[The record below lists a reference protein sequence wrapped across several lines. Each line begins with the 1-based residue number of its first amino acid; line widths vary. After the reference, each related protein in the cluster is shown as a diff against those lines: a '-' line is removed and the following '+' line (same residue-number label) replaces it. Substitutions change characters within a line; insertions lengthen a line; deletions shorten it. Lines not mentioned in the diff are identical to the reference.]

1 MESEGKNT
9 EKKKHR
15 ENYGNI
21 RKTMVTLG
29 KTMVTLGKT
38 MVTLGETMVTLGENY
53 GNYGFSKSSD

>member
-38 MVTLGETMVTLGENY
+38 MVTLGENY
-53 GNYGFSKSSD
+53 GNIREKLWYLWFFKVK

>member
-38 MVTLGETMVTLGENY
+38 MVTLGENY
-53 GNYGFSKSSD
+53 GNIRGKLW

>member
-29 KTMVTLGKT
+29 KTMVTLG
-38 MVTLGETMVTLGENY
+38 ENY
-53 GNYGFSKSSD
+53 GNIREKLW

>member
-1 MESEGKNT
+1 MGTWRPGKIW
-9 EKKKHR
+9 KAKVKIRRKKHR

-38 MVTLGETMVTLGENY
+38 MVTLGENY
-53 GNYGFSKSSD
+53 GNIREKLW